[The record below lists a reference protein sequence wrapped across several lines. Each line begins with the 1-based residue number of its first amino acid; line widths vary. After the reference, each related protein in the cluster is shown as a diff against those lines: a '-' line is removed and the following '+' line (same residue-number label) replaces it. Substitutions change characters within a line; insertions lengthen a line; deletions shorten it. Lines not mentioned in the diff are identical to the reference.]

1 MFHFQDEQERGDNAC
16 SIQCLMKQNN
26 ISDENVARKLIRQLI
41 DNLWPELNGLTMTTN
56 LPLSVMRASL
66 NMARTSQV
74 IYRHGDDQNMPT
86 VDEHVQTLLFTPSIN
101 YRDENDINHVI

>member
-74 IYRHGDDQNMPT
+74 IYQHGDYQSMLT
-86 VDEHVQTLLFTPSIN
+86 VDDHVQALLFTPSIN